1 VIEINLT
8 NTYCKVIGDL
18 KQLNKLRNELRF
30 RHPNAWF
37 LRAHMPR
44 GWDGY
49 VYDISESGTIKVGL
63 IPKLINKC
71 NELKI
76 KYRIID
82 RRDLPKFIGIPKK
95 LANFKLRPYQ
105 LRATNSLVSN
115 SIDETA
121 FPIGVINAATN
132 AGKCIGKN
140 VLVSTEGGLLRLP
153 EIKNPIGL
161 KVLNEYGLEEIRGLE
176 YCGKIPMLKIT
187 MESGIEIEAGYDNH
201 RFKVLSDKGWK
212 WVYIKNLSIGDTIPI
227 KYGANLFGE
236 SELTPEIGYLLG
248 CIHGDGHINELKSGF
263 SITSEP
269 KNISLL
275 RTLQSIL
282 ISDLGMDKVEGK
294 VKLKSDGNFRLSK
307 SGNQLKNLFKKTPE
321 LCCNAHHK
329 RVPNIILQSSKAVQ
343 KQYIRG
349 YFDTD
354 GSSSKNRNYKVSITS
369 VSKRGLLDLQQM
381 LLNMGIITRIKPRV
395 TGYYSVAKGERVRG
409 ITFRLTISSYEGYKF
424 LTQIGFGLPSKQGN
438 FQNYKGDYFKE
449 NINVLPAYCY
459 PFLSD
464 LFKQLNYRNRDSRYP
479 IGRWLR
485 RGTNIK
491 VHLIEE
497 IIGKHI
503 ELNHLPSYQFLK
515 ECVNGL
521 FFDRVAK
528 IEKIFDDAW
537 DIEVNNTHSYISN
550 GFISH
555 NTLIISA
562 IHSSYKNVKT
572 LVLLNST
579 DLFNQALKE
588 FPQMLPNTKLGFIQ
602 GSKYTEW
609 GDFTVAMVQTLSR
622 NLSKYKSKLTEFDI
636 CITDECDLADN
647 KTYKSVLNKVY
658 NAPIRVGLS
667 GTVYLSTLKKDQ
679 LKNNNIRSFFGEE
692 IFKISKTELVKKGYS
707 TNLVIK
713 IVPGGKGEG
722 SPGNYPKEYDDIIVN
737 NIYRERAII
746 DRVRFNLD
754 RGRLPLLIVCQYH
767 HHVDR
772 LYGAINVEFGKD
784 YNVRFVH
791 HKILDRKE
799 IFADFKVGKIDILI
813 SSMIVKRG
821 QNLPLIRTIINAAG
835 GDSHANISQIMGR
848 GERIHQSK
856 TKVFI
861 EDFFDDGKFLSRHSK
876 HRINYYRKEGFK
888 VIKLF

>member
-1 VIEINLT
+1 MIEINLT

-44 GWDGY
+44 GWDGH

-76 KYRIID
+76 EYRIID
-82 RRDLPKFIGIPKK
+82 RRDLPKFIGTPKK

-105 LRATNSLVSN
+105 LRATNSLLSN
-115 SIDETA
+115 TIDKTA

-132 AGKCIGKN
+132 AGK
-140 VLVSTEGGLLRLP
+140 
-153 EIKNPIGL
+153 
-161 KVLNEYGLEEIRGLE
+161 
-176 YCGKIPMLKIT
+176 
-187 MESGIEIEAGYDNH
+187 
-201 RFKVLSDKGWK
+201 
-212 WVYIKNLSIGDTIPI
+212 
-227 KYGANLFGE
+227 
-236 SELTPEIGYLLG
+236 
-248 CIHGDGHINELKSGF
+248 
-263 SITSEP
+263 
-269 KNISLL
+269 
-275 RTLQSIL
+275 
-282 ISDLGMDKVEGK
+282 
-294 VKLKSDGNFRLSK
+294 
-307 SGNQLKNLFKKTPE
+307 
-321 LCCNAHHK
+321 
-329 RVPNIILQSSKAVQ
+329 
-343 KQYIRG
+343 
-349 YFDTD
+349 
-354 GSSSKNRNYKVSITS
+354 
-369 VSKRGLLDLQQM
+369 
-381 LLNMGIITRIKPRV
+381 
-395 TGYYSVAKGERVRG
+395 
-409 ITFRLTISSYEGYKF
+409 
-424 LTQIGFGLPSKQGN
+424 
-438 FQNYKGDYFKE
+438 
-449 NINVLPAYCY
+449 
-459 PFLSD
+459 
-464 LFKQLNYRNRDSRYP
+464 
-479 IGRWLR
+479 
-485 RGTNIK
+485 
-491 VHLIEE
+491 
-497 IIGKHI
+497 
-503 ELNHLPSYQFLK
+503 
-515 ECVNGL
+515 
-521 FFDRVAK
+521 
-528 IEKIFDDAW
+528 
-537 DIEVNNTHSYISN
+537 
-550 GFISH
+550 
-555 NTLIISA
+555 TLIISA

-588 FPQMLPNTKLGFIQ
+588 FPQILPNTKLGFIQ

-667 GTVYLSTLKKDQ
+667 GTVYLSKLKKDQ

-692 IFKISKTELVKKGYS
+692 IFKITKTELVKKGYS

-737 NIYRERAII
+737 NIYRERAIM
-746 DRVRFNLD
+746 DRLRFNLD

-772 LYGAINVEFGKD
+772 LYGAINSEFGKD

-791 HKILDRKE
+791 HKIADRKE